1 IGMWQ
6 ALVRDLDDRWGKIR
20 ADPRALRVRLLS
32 ALDRFD
38 WDFRSARTSA
48 RHFGGAAGDSGARDR
63 QPEISCAVS
72 ANSGRTAR
80 VLASLL
86 VSAERRRRGV
96 AGGSPGPR
104 GRQARQLD
112 LPAS

>member
-1 IGMWQ
+1 MWQ
-6 ALVRDLDDRWGKIR
+6 ALIRDLVDRWGKIR
-20 ADPRALRVRLLS
+20 ADSRSLGIRFLS

-48 RHFGGAAGDSGARDR
+48 RHSGGAAGDSGTRDR
-63 QPEISCAVS
+63 EYQISRAVS

-104 GRQARQLD
+104 GRQARQLYV
-112 LPAS
+112 PAR